1 MLVYCAYYYCLVV
14 ISSIDVKNMTNTL
27 LFTPR
32 NVKYLSVFSA
42 KTTKNIV
49 TSSLTVS
56 HLNFAVLA
64 FQCDNDIDI
73 IVNFLSIFMSNRWWY
88 LTNYQ
93 INKNCLP
100 ISNQLIGNFVVGFYK
115 IKKGQVLVKYD
126 TSITNRYGPTVI
138 HIYDW

>member
-1 MLVYCAYYYCLVV
+1 MKDVHWIIGIIFLICLCAYYYYVTV
-14 ISSIDVKNMTNTL
+14 IDVNNMTNSMFLTHW
-27 LFTPR
+27 

-115 IKKGQVLVKYD
+115 IKKR
-126 TSITNRYGPTVI
+126 TSTCKVW
-138 HIYDW
+138 HINNK